1 MHKIL
6 LGIGTNIDAC
16 FNMRQATD
24 YLLYYFPGIK
34 FTSTIET
41 DPFGPVYTAPFF
53 NALAYFKTDLSK
65 DEILLQLKLIEK
77 TMGRL
82 PSHKEEG
89 IVVIDIDL
97 VQWNNEILK
106 PDDYKRNYIKQLLL
120 EMQEIIGYQL

>member
-1 MHKIL
+1 MNKTV
-6 LGIGTNIDAC
+6 LGIGTNTDVC
-16 FNMRQATD
+16 FNMKQATD
-24 YLLYYFPGIK
+24 YLRFYFPNIK

-41 DPFGPVYTAPFF
+41 MPYGDMFTTPFV

>member
-53 NALAYFKTDLSK
+53 NALAYFETDLSK
-65 DEILLQLKLIEK
+65 DEIQLILKTIEK
-77 TMGRL
+77 NMGRL
-82 PSHKEEG
+82 
-89 IVVIDIDL
+89 DIDL
-97 VQWNNEILK
+97 VQLNNETLK
-106 PDDYKRNYIKQLLL
+106 SDDFKRDYMQQLLR
-120 EMQEIIGYQL
+120 EMEQIIGHQV

>member
-53 NALAYFKTDLSK
+53 NALAYFETDLSK
-65 DEILLQLKLIEK
+65 DEIQLILKTIEK
-77 TMGRL
+77 NMGRL
-82 PSHKEEG
+82 PSHKSEG
-89 IVVIDIDL
+89 VIIIDIDL
-97 VQWNNEILK
+97 VQLNNETLK
-106 PDDYKRNYIKQLLL
+106 SDDFKRDYMQQLLR
-120 EMQEIIGYQL
+120 EMEQIIGHQV